1 MSPEIQDGFEKNAS
15 FFDYVLCGYHI
26 NQSPSKFVHWWPKP
40 TLCGVVIEHEK
51 SWVESDHWGKNA
63 DLPLSKAW
71 IASRSFLAGGIID
84 GRSGKALGRQG
95 TRLIFARHA
104 FNQVLLAVW
113 GLAAALFAL
122 LGALRLLYLYPR
134 LSRLAGF
141 ACLNARFCM
150 ICGER
155 MLLWPCEC
163 VGRPSLPAKKLRL
176 VGGTP
181 FSPSKRVR
189 SEVLRNGWCLLSV
202 WC

>member
-1 MSPEIQDGFEKNAS
+1 M
-15 FFDYVLCGYHI
+15 
-26 NQSPSKFVHWWPKP
+26 
-40 TLCGVVIEHEK
+40 
-51 SWVESDHWGKNA
+51 
-63 DLPLSKAW
+63 
-71 IASRSFLAGGIID
+71 
-84 GRSGKALGRQG
+84 GRQG

-113 GLAAALFAL
+113 GLAAAVCTPWGSPSPLPLSEAL
-122 LGALRLLYLYPR
+122 STGWL
-134 LSRLAGF
+134 
-141 ACLNARFCM
+141 ACLNALLCM

-189 SEVLRNGWCLLSV
+189 SEVLRNGWCLLCSV
-202 WC
+202 SRGFRCDRMLFTAGQPVSRSLRSLHDQ